1 MWCGACS
8 VVARARAAVVVVEF
22 WPIWHLL
29 PFTQEIPLPQT
40 FQQAFY
46 QVVQQAENQGQALT
60 LNQGKLTVMAEKA
73 TPTPLESAALAL
85 AETHVR
91 AALGFDPTEPI
102 DWTEGCQVPCSKPGA
117 AAGVGAI
124 NWQNILTLIETYL
137 PQILAILLPLLGG

>member
-1 MWCGACS
+1 M
-8 VVARARAAVVVVEF
+8 
-22 WPIWHLL
+22 
-29 PFTQEIPLPQT
+29 QT

-46 QVVQQAENQGQALT
+46 QVIQECENSGKSLT

-73 TPTPLESAALAL
+73 TPTPLETAALAL

-91 AALGFDPTEPI
+91 AALGFSATEEI
-102 DWTEGCQVPCSKPGA
+102 DWTEGCQVTCKKVAISCVGPDVA
-117 AAGVGAI
+117 ASTATAI